1 MAKLE
6 YTLKTDT
13 LFKILFV
20 RHQDLLKQLVAT
32 LLGIPLESIGHFEV
46 TNAEMP
52 AEVIKGKF
60 CRLDINMKVGGRL
73 VNLEMQVNKEDDY
86 RERALF
92 YWARMFSSALRQG
105 KDYKDLPRTVV
116 ISITDFDLFDCPE
129 FHSEFRPLEVTR
141 HEELSDR
148 MSLHFFELGKV
159 PSGELDPKDMLRL
172 WLWLFKATTEEELA
186 RLKALGVPV
195 VEQVINAYTQVAGS
209 AEFREIERQ
218 RQLARNNEASALNTR
233 ERQVNMKWQGVV
245 AGKDAT
251 IADMGTKLADKDAMI
266 AGKDAAIADMGTKL
280 ADMGTKL
287 ADKDAENERLRAQV
301 VEFLAKQG

>member
-32 LLGIPLESIGHFEV
+32 LLGIPHESIGHFEV

-52 AEVIKGKF
+52 PDVVKGKF
-60 CRLDINMKVGGRL
+60 CRLDINMKVGGQL
-73 VNLEMQVNKEDDY
+73 VNLEMQVDEEDDY

-105 KDYKDLPRTVV
+105 EDYGELPRTVV
-116 ISITDFDLFDCPE
+116 ISITGFDLFDGPE
-129 FHSEFRPLEVTR
+129 FHSEFRALEVSR

-148 MSLHFFELGKV
+148 MSLHFFELRKV
-159 PSGELDPKDMLRL
+159 PSRELDPKDMLRL
-172 WLWLFKATTEEELA
+172 WLWLFKATTEEELK
-186 RLKALGVPV
+186 RLKALGVPI

-218 RQLARNNEASALNTR
+218 RELARHNEASALKTR
-233 ERQVNMKWQGVV
+233 ERKTRAEERMKWQTVV
-245 AGKDAT
+245 ANKDAAIADKDAT
-251 IADMGTKLADKDAMI
+251 IADKDAKIADKDA
-266 AGKDAAIADMGTKL
+266 KIADMGT
-280 ADMGTKL
+280 
-287 ADKDAENERLRAQV
+287 ENERLRAQIA
-301 VEFLAKQG
+301 ELQAKQGG

>member
-129 FHSEFRPLEVTR
+129 FHSEFRPLEVSR